1 MVIVGMETQGTRPGG
16 LNRYLSEL
24 ADGLLGEGVAVTA
37 VAATAEPSGA
47 DEVPGPAQ
55 ARFVTPTTP
64 SAPLPLRVG
73 RLWRAAWSQGPTDVL
88 DSHFALYGLGPMLTA
103 RARRQLAVVHFQ
115 GPWADESLAAGGGA
129 LASEVKRLVERAVY
143 RRADVCVVLSEAFGD
158 LLSRRYGVA
167 RWAIEC
173 IPPGVDLRR
182 FGPGP
187 AAEARA
193 ELGIPEQ
200 RWVAVAAR
208 RLTPR
213 VGLDVL
219 LDAWAEVLRTTD
231 GAAELLVVGDGP
243 QRDQLLARAARADLA
258 GHVRF
263 LGRVDDATLVS
274 AYRAADVS
282 IVPSVS
288 LEGFGLVV
296 LESLA
301 CGTPVIASDAG
312 GLPEVLRPLREDLVV
327 PAGDRGALA
336 RRIGAAI
343 EGSLPLPDPT
353 TCRDYADTFGW
364 PSVSRRH
371 VELYRSR
378 LDPSGAGRP
387 GRRGTRT
394 GGGRSRTARRRS
406 GAARRRSGAAR
417 RGRGRPGGGRGRP
430 GAASSCWTTPPG
442 SRAGN

>member
-1 MVIVGMETQGTRPGG
+1 M
-16 LNRYLSEL
+16 
-24 ADGLLGEGVAVTA
+24 
-37 VAATAEPSGA
+37 
-47 DEVPGPAQ
+47 
-55 ARFVTPTTP
+55 
-64 SAPLPLRVG
+64 
-73 RLWRAAWSQGPTDVL
+73 
-88 DSHFALYGLGPMLTA
+88 
-103 RARRQLAVVHFQ
+103 
-115 GPWADESLAAGGGA
+115 
-129 LASEVKRLVERAVY
+129 
-143 RRADVCVVLSEAFGD
+143 
-158 LLSRRYGVA
+158 
-167 RWAIEC
+167 
-173 IPPGVDLRR
+173 
-182 FGPGP
+182 
-187 AAEARA
+187 
-193 ELGIPEQ
+193 
-200 RWVAVAAR
+200 
-208 RLTPR
+208 
-213 VGLDVL
+213 GLDVL

-243 QRDQLLARAARADLA
+243 QRDQLLARADQRADLA

-394 GGGRSRTARRRS
+394 GWGSAAGRLGG
-406 GAARRRSGAAR
+406 GQ
-417 RGRGRPGGGRGRP
+417 GRPGGGRGRP